1 MPALDP
7 GLFRSAA
14 QLGVAEGIVFGAAAA
29 KEAGEGDDFVDDGEI
44 GVKVGVLFDELRE
57 VLAALRR
64 HVLDAADGEMR
75 MKGALLFAIAE
86 LGLEG
91 VVDGGLQLL

>member
-44 GVKVGVLFDELRE
+44 GVKVGVLFDELRD

-64 HVLDAADGEMR
+64 RVLDAADGEMK
-75 MKGALLFAIAE
+75 MKGALLYAMSD
-86 LGLEG
+86 LGLKG
-91 VVDGGLQLL
+91 VVDSVLHLF